1 MFKKILT
8 RIGGAALLAAMSID
22 TLAVIGRYAGLPLR
36 GSIELIE
43 PMVLVSGSV
52 GLVLATLAANHA
64 KVRLVIE
71 RLGEGTRDMLERL
84 WEFSSLLFF
93 LCLLAGSTWIAADL
107 WNGHEVSE
115 LIGVPWRVLRLFAN
129 FCLLALCAISLR
141 RLIGKRAP

>member
-1 MFKKILT
+1 MFRTILT
-8 RIGGAALLAAMSID
+8 WIGGAALLTAMSID
-22 TLAVIGRYAGLPLR
+22 TLAVIGRYVGLPLR
-36 GSIELIE
+36 GSIELIQ

-64 KVRLVIE
+64 RVRLVIE
-71 RLGEGTRDMLERL
+71 RLGASTRGMLKRL

-93 LCLLAGSTWIAADL
+93 LCLLAGSAWIAADL

-115 LIGVPWRVLRLFAN
+115 LVGVPWRVLRLFAN
-129 FCLLALCAISLR
+129 LCLLALCAISLR